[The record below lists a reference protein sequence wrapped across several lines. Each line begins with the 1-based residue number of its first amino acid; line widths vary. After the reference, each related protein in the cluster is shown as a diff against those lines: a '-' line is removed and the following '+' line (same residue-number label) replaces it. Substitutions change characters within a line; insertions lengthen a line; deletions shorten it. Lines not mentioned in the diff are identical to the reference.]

1 MMKRL
6 WALFC
11 VAMLLLA
18 CGEDNQETLKAPA
31 NLTVGTIT
39 EERVELSWEDRSGNE
54 TGFEV
59 ERALEGENF
68 RVLATTAADTT
79 SMSDA
84 TIALGAVYSYRVRAI
99 GDQKRSA
106 YSNVVEAEIVFDR
119 DMAPSAPRFL
129 EAFEVTATS
138 LVLSW
143 ADTSTNETGFEIER
157 SRQAD
162 FGNAATLT
170 TDMNQIS
177 YADSGLTP
185 DTRYYYRVRAI
196 NDVGASVYSQTLVV
210 DTNALPLTA
219 PEAPSDLSAQA
230 VSASRIIL
238 TWTDNADNETG
249 FILMSSRDGTTFEIL
264 FTSDANV
271 TTYDDVG
278 LLPDTTYY
286 YYVIAFNSAGE
297 SEASQ
302 VAQARTPP
310 EPALPPSAPDSLDY
324 SDLTSNAVR
333 LTWVDRSD
341 NEEGFRLERSVSINF
356 TVVDSVTLDPDVTS
370 YQDSNL
376 LPATRY
382 YYRVLAFNQDGDS
395 DYSAPLTFVTPEE
408 VVPLVAP
415 SALGLVEVT
424 ASSISLTWQD
434 NADNEEGFGIE
445 VSTDDGQTFSPL
457 DTTAADSTSYTHSG
471 LAAETTYHYRV
482 YAYLGAQAS
491 DYSNVLEATTD
502 PIAPQTPAA
511 PTLLTAGS
519 VSVDSISLTWQDN
532 ADNEDGFKLE
542 RAEDD
547 TFSATTV
554 IDLDADATGYM
565 DTGLAADTPYYYRV
579 WAYNTTGDS
588 AYAGP
593 ITVTTAGGSP
603 AEAEFIAD
611 YTIAKE
617 SVLRRIPAWAINAAK
632 ANLKIM
638 YCGTSHSSQVVDGMR
653 GLMQYKTGDAEL
665 FKVTYDGVQVDGA
678 LNMHYRPA
686 GVYSN
691 AQDLSQDSVDTDGHT
706 AYYRETETYLDAYT
720 DCNVVMWSWCAISG
734 HEVSVYLD
742 NFAELIEMYRAGG
755 SKGRTAD
762 NAVTFVFMTGYA
774 NGSGDTPEPP
784 YQKTPFQNHQ
794 RIRDFCETN
803 GYFCLDYWTQD
814 TYNYGDDSYKPT
826 EDGNTNVQHLA
837 WVTDHELGTDWFEC
851 RGWNS
856 GSVSLP
862 AHANQHLT
870 GNRRAYAAWW
880 IFARIAGW
888 DGTLS

>member
-1 MMKRL
+1 MKRL

-18 CGEDNQETLKAPA
+18 CNENDQETLKAPA
-31 NLTVGTIT
+31 NLAVDAIT
-39 EERVELSWEDRSGNE
+39 EDRVELSWDDRSGNE

-59 ERALEGENF
+59 ERAVEGESF
-68 RVLATTAADTT
+68 RVLATTDADTT
-79 SMSDA
+79 SVSDA

-99 GDQKRSA
+99 GDKKRSA
-106 YSNVVEAEIVFDR
+106 YSNVVEAEIIFDR
-119 DMAPSAPRFL
+119 DTAPTAPQYL
-129 EAFEVTATS
+129 EASDVSATA
-138 LVLSW
+138 LVLTW
-143 ADTSTNETGFEIER
+143 VDTSTNETGFEIER

-162 FGNAATLT
+162 FDNADTLT
-170 TDMNQIS
+170 ADMNQAR
-177 YADSGLTP
+177 YEDSGLTP

-196 NDVGASVYSQTLVV
+196 GDIGPSAYSQTLVV
-210 DTNALPLTA
+210 DTPALPLTA
-219 PEAPSDLSAQA
+219 PPAASQLSAQA
-230 VSASRIIL
+230 VSASRITL
-238 TWTDNADNETG
+238 TWTDNADNEAG
-249 FILMSSRDGTTFEIL
+249 FILMTSQDASTYEAL
-264 FTSDANV
+264 FTTAENV
-271 TTYDDVG
+271 TTYAHEG

-297 SEASQ
+297 SEASA
-302 VAQARTPP
+302 VAQARTQP
-310 EPALPPSAPDSLDY
+310 EPTLPPTAPDNLDY
-324 SDLTSNAVR
+324 SELTSNSVR

-341 NEEGFRLERSVSINF
+341 DEEGFRLERSRSIDF
-356 TVVDSVTLDPDVTS
+356 TVVDSVTLDPDTAT

-376 LPATRY
+376 LPSTRY

-395 DYSAPLTFVTPEE
+395 DYSAPLTFVTPDEA
-408 VVPLVAP
+408 VPLTAP
-415 SALGLVEVT
+415 TALSLVEVT
-424 ASSISLTWQD
+424 TSSITLTWQD

-445 VSTDDGQTFSPL
+445 VSTDGGQTFAPL
-457 DTTAADSTSYTHSG
+457 DTTAADTTAYTHNG
-471 LAAETTYHYRV
+471 LDADTTYHYRV
-482 YAYLGAQAS
+482 YAYLGAQSS

-502 PIAPQTPAA
+502 PAAPEAPAA
-511 PTLLTAGS
+511 PSELTAISVGS
-519 VSVDSISLTWQDN
+519 DSITLTWQDN
-532 ADNEDGFKLE
+532 ADNEEGFQLE

-547 TFSATTV
+547 AFTATTV
-554 IDLDADATGYM
+554 IDLDADAHDYI
-565 DTGLAADTPYYYRV
+565 DSGLTADTPYYYRLL
-579 WAYNTTGDS
+579 AYNSIGNSD
-588 AYAGP
+588 YAGP
-593 ITVTTAGGSP
+593 ISVTTASEPP

-617 SVLRRIPAWAINAAK
+617 SVLRRIPEWAIEAAK
-632 ANLKIM
+632 ADLKIM

-653 GLMQYKTGDAEL
+653 GLMQYKTGDDDL
-665 FKVTYDGVQVDGA
+665 FKVTYDGVKVDGA
-678 LNMHYRPA
+678 LNMHYRPS

-691 AQDLSQDSVDTDGHT
+691 AQDLSHDSVDSDGHT
-706 AYYRETETYLDAYT
+706 AYFRETVTYLDAHT

-734 HEVSVYLD
+734 HDVTVYLD
-742 NFAELIEMYRAGG
+742 NFAELIGMYRAGG
-755 SKGRTAD
+755 AKGRTAA

-784 YQKTPFQNHQ
+784 YERTPFQNYK
-794 RIRDFCETN
+794 RIRDYCETN

-837 WVTDHELGTDWFEC
+837 WVNAHVLGTDWYQC
-851 RGWNS
+851 RDWNS

-888 DGTLS
+888 DGTLE